1 MQRILAFAA
10 VSALASLPVIAGL
23 RPQAGAQAPFM
34 PVPAARAAPRSFP
47 EAPAAPASAES
58 AAAKTV
64 SAPPSPAKAA
74 ATQAAP
80 LAAAAPAG
88 APPPNKPDA
97 RAPARL
103 SIPSIALDSRVVPVG
118 VDSLGDMDVPSGSTS
133 DVGWYAGGTV
143 PGDAGSAVMDAHVFA
158 AFARLSEVKEGDSIY
173 VRMADGTAK
182 RFVVTRAQVY
192 KTGEL
197 APEELFSRAGGRF
210 LHLITCAGEPTPDR
224 ASYTHRLVVYAAL
237 AG

>member
-74 ATQAAP
+74 A
-80 LAAAAPAG
+80 APAS

-103 SIPSIALDSRVVPVG
+103 SIPSIALNSRVVPVG

>member
-1 MQRILAFAA
+1 
-10 VSALASLPVIAGL
+10 
-23 RPQAGAQAPFM
+23 
-34 PVPAARAAPRSFP
+34 
-47 EAPAAPASAES
+47 
-58 AAAKTV
+58 
-64 SAPPSPAKAA
+64 
-74 ATQAAP
+74 
-80 LAAAAPAG
+80 
-88 APPPNKPDA
+88 
-97 RAPARL
+97 
-103 SIPSIALDSRVVPVG
+103 
-118 VDSLGDMDVPSGSTS
+118 MDVPSGSTS

-210 LHLITCAGEPTPDR
+210 LHLITCAGEPAPDR

>member
-34 PVPAARAAPRSFP
+34 SVPAARAAPRSFP
-47 EAPAAPASAES
+47 EAPA
-58 AAAKTV
+58 
-64 SAPPSPAKAA
+64 
-74 ATQAAP
+74 
-80 LAAAAPAG
+80 
-88 APPPNKPDA
+88 A